1 MEAGER
7 KPPGEVENTP
17 ETDYPPQQVKMRSF
31 ISGDHEILVIGG
43 WMAEEDEEKYE
54 QVHDVVP
61 HEG

>member
-7 KPPGEVENTP
+7 RSPGEVENTP
-17 ETDYPPQQVKMRSF
+17 EADYPPQQVKMKGF
-31 ISGDHEILVIGG
+31 ISGNHEILVIGG
-43 WMAEEDEEKYE
+43 WMAEEDEEEYE